1 MNQKQYRLKPRI
13 ITAAVLMG
21 IGAVLALFVVG
32 HLYIGLACIFFG
44 AVILVYTWFH
54 FAVDKHPKPIKVLRG
69 ILSVFLVVGTIYFA
83 FLEVL
88 ILSDAK
94 TDTDREPDYI
104 IVLGAGVN
112 GTTPSLSLRNRLYAA
127 LDYMEAHPQVV
138 AVVTGG
144 QGPGE
149 DITEA
154 QCMYDFLTENGID
167 EARIIMESEATST
180 EENLRFSME
189 RINLRSSIQDPIIG
203 IVSSEYHLH
212 RAKLMAREYGIDAV
226 GVAAQTSYVTLTI
239 NYCIREAF
247 GLTHYY
253 VFGY

>member
-1 MNQKQYRLKPRI
+1 MGQKQYRLKPRI
-13 ITAAVLMG
+13 TAAAILII
-21 IGAVLALFVVG
+21 IGAVLAIFAVG
-32 HLYIGLACIFFG
+32 HLYLGLACIFFG

-54 FAVDKHPKPIKVLRG
+54 FAVNQYPRFVKGLRL
-69 ILSVFLVVGTIYFA
+69 ILSIFLIIGVLYFA
-83 FLEVL
+83 FLEFL

-94 TDTDREPDYI
+94 TDTDREADYI

-127 LDYMEAHPQVV
+127 WDYMEAHPNVR
-138 AVVTGG
+138 AVVSGG

-154 QCMYDFLTENGID
+154 QCMRDFLVEKGID
-167 EARIIMESEATST
+167 ENRIFMETQATST
-180 EENLRFSME
+180 EENLRYSME
-189 RINLRSSIQDPIIG
+189 IIRLQSSVRDPVIG

-212 RAKLMAREYGIDAV
+212 RAKLMARQYDIDAV
-226 GVAAQTSYVTLTI
+226 GVAAQTSYVTLTM

>member
-1 MNQKQYRLKPRI
+1 MNPKSYWLNPKFI
-13 ITAAVLMG
+13 SAVILIFVG
-21 IGAVLALFVVG
+21 TILAVFVIG
-32 HLYIGLACIFFG
+32 HLYLGLACIFWG
-44 AVILVYTWFH
+44 VVILIYTWFH
-54 FAVDKHPKPIKVLRG
+54 FAMDKHPKPVKVLRR
-69 ILSVFLVVGTIYFA
+69 IFSAFLIVGTLYFA

-94 TDTDREPDYI
+94 TDTDREADYI

-112 GTTPSLSLRNRLYAA
+112 GTTPSLSLLNRLYAA
-127 LDYMEAHPQVV
+127 LDYMETHPNTQVV
-138 AVVTGG
+138 VSGG

-154 QCMYDFLTENGID
+154 QCMHDFLVEKGID
-167 EARIIMESEATST
+167 ENRILMETQATST
-180 EENLRFSME
+180 EENLRYSMD
-189 RINLRSSIQDPIIG
+189 IIGQQSKIQSPVIG

-212 RAKLMAREYGIDAV
+212 RARLIAQRYDIDAV
-226 GVAAQTSYVTLTI
+226 GIAAHTSYITLTI